1 MATWVDELYADWADY
16 EGENRENGGGRGG
29 WREEEKGEDEE
40 EELAT
45 REDEQFTLGREEAS
59 SARAR
64 LQFPNRETPVPLCIV
79 STFRYRCFLM
89 RHRLGL
95 LGRNASPPSRAAW
108 RAGVGEKWGSQI
120 LFGKHRGRGRS
131 ASPERE
137 EGGGDGQTL
146 PTRGGRGFETGP
158 GRNHAIKGV
167 TAPHPTFSGHS
178 AQLIP
183 HCDMDVSA
191 LQVDRELSLTFSL

>member
-137 EGGGDGQTL
+137 EGGGGTGRRCRHVEVVDLKQGRVVTTL
-146 PTRGGRGFETGP
+146 SKASPLPIQPFL
-158 GRNHAIKGV
+158 A
-167 TAPHPTFSGHS
+167 TARS
-178 AQLIP
+178 
-183 HCDMDVSA
+183 
-191 LQVDRELSLTFSL
+191 LSRTATWT